1 MIDLNDLLPPNS
13 GWVLHFANRIN
24 NKGQICGYGT
34 HNGLTRAFL
43 MTLPPALVP
52 DGGGGTGNHAPVAS
66 DGSVTTNENT
76 SVSVALSATDADG
89 DTLTYSIV
97 SNPTHGSLSGSGAN
111 RTYTPAPGYIGGDS
125 FTFKAADPSGA
136 MSNTATV
143 SIAVTLPPPP
153 PNNAPVANDD
163 TLTVEAGAG
172 ATAVDVLDN
181 DSDVDGDILTVASVT
196 QPGHGTTTLINGVVR
211 YTPAMDKA
219 APIRLRSLSLFRRPA
234 APRVARLA
242 AMAKPT

>member
-1 MIDLNDLLPPNS
+1 MTRISYRSSITDERGRGINDLGQIVGNYRFYDSSNNRRQHACLYQNGSMIDLNDLLPPNS
-13 GWVLHFANRIN
+13 GWELHSANKIN

-52 DGGGGTGNHAPVAS
+52 DGGGGTGNHAPVAN

-76 SVSVALSATDADG
+76 PVSVALSATDADG
-89 DTLTYSIV
+89 DTLSYSIV

-111 RTYTPAPGYIGGDS
+111 RTYTPAPWYIGGDS

-143 SIAVTLPPPP
+143 SIDCHSPPS
-153 PNNAPVANDD
+153 
-163 TLTVEAGAG
+163 
-172 ATAVDVLDN
+172 TAQQC
-181 DSDVDGDILTVASVT
+181 T
-196 QPGHGTTTLINGVVR
+196 
-211 YTPAMDKA
+211 
-219 APIRLRSLSLFRRPA
+219 RSQ
-234 APRVARLA
+234 
-242 AMAKPT
+242 